1 MPLNLKSS
9 PCCVLPRL
17 CFSPLLQ
24 EIWSRRFEFWFR
36 KASGFPATVSA
47 AKKEACVIASTKV
60 TDFTYKQLATA
71 GVWGLQIF
79 GCFCIGE
86 AIARRDFRGYPVFL
100 PKEAH
105 H

>member
-1 MPLNLKSS
+1 MH
-9 PCCVLPRL
+9 VL
-17 CFSPLLQ
+17 FSPSQ
-24 EIWSRRFEFWFR
+24 EIWSRRVEFWYR
-36 KASGFPATVSA
+36 KVSGFPATVGA
-47 AKKEACVIASTKV
+47 AKKEAGVIASTKV

-100 PKEAH
+100 PKDAH